1 MSSHSRG
8 RITALQARS
17 LTNRARLDSTHNQGR
32 LVTGAAAN
40 RRNPAVTL
48 RAKSHLYARGRAR
61 LASAGLSQPSACGR
75 AGSIFEVM
83 ESREREDQAWF
94 WTERW
99 QAMEREADA
108 DIEAGRV
115 TVFETTEE
123 FLEHLDR
130 LTGFPLT

>member
-1 MSSHSRG
+1 
-8 RITALQARS
+8 
-17 LTNRARLDSTHNQGR
+17 
-32 LVTGAAAN
+32 
-40 RRNPAVTL
+40 
-48 RAKSHLYARGRAR
+48 
-61 LASAGLSQPSACGR
+61 
-75 AGSIFEVM
+75 M